1 METEKT
7 AFRVKVE
14 PGICGFCCTIV
25 AIPENKRGV
34 RLVIEEPECKQIRR
48 LAGLLK
54 PLTVKD
60 LFVPFS
66 RNPIFNAAERAG
78 CHASCA
84 IPTALAKAAEV
95 ATGMALPRSVRIDF
109 VD

>member
-1 METEKT
+1 MKTEKN

-14 PGICGFCCTIV
+14 PGICGFCCTIL

-34 RLVIEEPECKQIRR
+34 RLVIEEPECKQIKR
-48 LAGLLK
+48 LAELLT

-66 RNPIFNAAERAG
+66 RNPIYNAAERAG
-78 CHASCA
+78 CHASCV
-84 IPTALAKAAEV
+84 IPAALSKAAEV
-95 ATGMALPRSVRIDF
+95 ATGMALPKSVRMDF